1 MIGYLIGNRT
11 GAVCDIWHGSE
22 DELRE
27 RFDFEGHGYTLQ
39 VYEGDPSLDGSLVG
53 EWRLD

>member
-11 GAVCDIWHGSE
+11 RQVCDIWEGSE
-22 DELRE
+22 SDLSE
-27 RFDFEGHGYTLQ
+27 RFQYEGQGYTLQ
-39 VYEGDPSLDGSLVG
+39 VYDGDPSLDGSLVG